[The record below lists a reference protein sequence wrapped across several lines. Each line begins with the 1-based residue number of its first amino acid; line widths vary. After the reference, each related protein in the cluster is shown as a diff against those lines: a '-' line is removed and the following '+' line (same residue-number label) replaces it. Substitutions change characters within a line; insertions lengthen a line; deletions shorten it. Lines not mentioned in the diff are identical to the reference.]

1 MGEGKKMAYYV
12 YSTLANDQKY
22 VTYKPLQ
29 EGQDIGV
36 IDESVLIEG
45 KANVATKNLVTPRGL
60 VTKVSEAQYKIL
72 EKCPAFKKHV
82 ENGYISVTK
91 KEAKLDKVLGGMVVV
106 ERDVSAPTTPDWYK
120 KGNGAALPK
129 ELRSA

>member
-60 VTKVSEAQYKIL
+60 VTKVNEAQYKIL
-72 EKCPAFKKHV
+72 EKCPAFRKHV
-82 ENGYISVTK
+82 ENGYVSVTK
-91 KEAKLDKVLGGMVVV
+91 KEAKLDKVLGGMI
-106 ERDVSAPTTPDWYK
+106 ERDVSAPTTPEWYK